1 MGRQSRDGG
10 IEDLGQRTRMR
21 ACRKMF
27 LKLGGAAA
35 MDAEAAITPFV
46 RDVTKLETPVAE
58 ACTLEASRATDFR
71 AALPA
76 GIEPDAAAASRPPTP
91 QEPCRRMGAAT
102 KTEAVA
108 IVPLGALARRQQSH
122 LCGAQTV
129 GAGPPRTH
137 WPAGMTSDVERMRT
151 AFVMTA
157 ARLRSE
163 FE

>member
-1 MGRQSRDGG
+1 
-10 IEDLGQRTRMR
+10 MR
-21 ACRKMF
+21 SDRKMF

-35 MDAEAAITPFV
+35 MDAETAITPFV
-46 RDVTKLETPVAE
+46 RDVGNLQPPVAQ
-58 ACTLEASRATDFR
+58 ACTLEATRPTDFR

-76 GIEPDAAAASRPPTP
+76 GIEPDAAAGRRPPAP
-91 QEPCRRMGAAT
+91 QEPGRRMGAAT
-102 KTEAVA
+102 KAEAVA
-108 IVPLGALARRQQSH
+108 IVPLGTLVRRQQRH
-122 LCGAQTV
+122 LCSAQTV
-129 GAGPPRTH
+129 GARPPGTH